1 MKALCL
7 ALTLIFC
14 VPAFSQEKDQQV
26 RTCRVFIPESL
37 DAKITELYL
46 FDGQTSY
53 EVLSA
58 RKNLSPV
65 NTLTKSSKVLSL
77 SLDPGATA
85 EKPPVD
91 TPKIN
96 IPEDINDLLLVL
108 LQDPTNSTIP
118 VKFLLIDIGDN
129 HLKIGET
136 IWVNLTKN
144 TISAELGSEKLIVE
158 PESRAVSKP
167 PAVTSEYYLA
177 SFSYKAPESETFSA
191 IMKKSW
197 WHDAT
202 NKNIG
207 FIVKNDKST
216 LPNIFSVRDSR

>member
-7 ALTLIFC
+7 TLSLIFC
-14 VPAFSQEKDQQV
+14 VPAFSQEKVQQV

-53 EVLSA
+53 DVQPA

-65 NTLTKSSKVLSL
+65 YKLTNSSQVLSL
-77 SLDPGATA
+77 SLDQGATA

-91 TPKIN
+91 SPKIN
-96 IPEDINDLLLVL
+96 IPEGITDLLLL
-108 LQDPTNSTIP
+108 LLPDPSNPTIP
-118 VKFLLIDIGDN
+118 IKFFLVDIGDP

-136 IWVNLTKN
+136 MWVNLTKN
-144 TISAELGSEKLIVE
+144 TISAELGSQQLTIE
-158 PESRAVSKP
+158 PESQAASKP
-167 PAVTSEYYLA
+167 PATTSGYYLA
-177 SFSYKAPESETFSA
+177 SFSYKAPESDTFAA
-191 IMKKSW
+191 IMSKSW

-202 NKNIG
+202 NKSIG
-207 FIVKNDKST
+207 FIIKDNNRI
-216 LPNIFSVRDSR
+216 LPNIFTVRDCR